1 MDQKLLEG
9 LDNGAVLVTGNR
21 RLARALQ
28 DDHARHQQAAGRRAW
43 ATPAILPWGA
53 WLISLWQGSHAE
65 RSPRILLDATQTRL
79 VWERVIRESGIG
91 EGLLGIG
98 STAAQVAEA
107 WQLARDWEIGIP
119 APDDPVGDDA
129 RAFGRWAR
137 RFEQQCDRHGWLDEA
152 RLPAALAERI
162 QRDQLLLPIT
172 VILAGIDE
180 LAPQQQR
187 LLDAMTRAGVTV
199 TRHDPV
205 ARNQSAEWL
214 TLADEAGELAQAA
227 AWARACLQ
235 ADPAARIG
243 VVVGDLAS
251 QRRRVMRVFADILH
265 PGRVLP
271 GQPHAERAFNV
282 SLGPPL
288 DSYPLVRGAFNIL
301 QLMTGV
307 IDCNELGTL
316 LRSPYLEGG
325 LAEADARARLDARLR
340 RRGEREIWL
349 SDLLGM
355 ARAQTDI
362 ADQAVAPHFVNLL
375 QRLFVHH
382 RESAGRQH
390 PGAWAARFSQCLT
403 AADWPGQRSLTSDE
417 FQVTE
422 AWGGLLDRFASLDP
436 VAEPMAVK
444 PALARLQRMASEL
457 PFQPRQPDRPIQV
470 LGPLEAAGQTF
481 DYLWVVGVDDERWP
495 VPAWPNPWLPL
506 QRQRQADMPH
516 ATPARELAYAR
527 RQLARLQDS
536 ATHLVVSHPARRE
549 DRATGPSPLIR
560 HWPVREHPSHASGLL
575 DFRDLVHACQAIE
588 FFRDDS
594 VPAFPAGPVDGGTG
608 VLASQSACPFQA
620 VARYRLAA
628 RALEEPRTGPD
639 ARDRGQLVHQA
650 LERLWRQL
658 GDQRTLLSRDSVAL
672 EGLIA
677 EVVAD
682 AVERLARRRP
692 RTYTDR
698 LRAVEADTLQRLLRT
713 WLAQEQQRPPFTVVA
728 REQPRTIELAGLSIS
743 LRLDRIDRLRGG
755 NHLVIDYKTGRIAG
769 TAFLEGERPDQ
780 PQLPVYA
787 LVADSPVTG
796 VLAARVR
803 ADDPGF
809 CGMICGDDGPAGAQH
824 RSAAD
829 WTQQLDDW
837 QAVLTSLATAFRH
850 GEAAV
855 DPKNGSTTCRTCDL
869 ATFCRIH
876 GAGAVEEEADPAEAA
891 R

>member
-1 MDQKLLEG
+1 MDQKLLEA
-9 LDNGAVLVTGNR
+9 LDDGAVLVTGNR

-28 DDHARHQQAAGRRAW
+28 DDHARHQQSAGRVAW
-43 ATPAILPWGA
+43 ATPTILPWSA

-65 RSPRILLDATQTRL
+65 RSPRTLLDVTQMRL

-91 EGLLGIG
+91 EGLLGIS
-98 STAAQVAEA
+98 STAAQVADA
-107 WQLARDWEIGIP
+107 WQLARDWEIEIP
-119 APDDPVGDDA
+119 APDEPVGEDA

-137 RFEQQCDRHGWLDEA
+137 RFEQQCGRHGWLDEA
-152 RLPAALAERI
+152 RLPTALAERI
-162 QRDQLLLPIT
+162 QRDQLILPIT
-172 VILAGIDE
+172 VILAGFDE
-180 LAPQQQR
+180 LTPQQQR
-187 LLDAMTRAGVTV
+187 LLNAMTRAGVTV
-199 TRHDPV
+199 SRHEP
-205 ARNQSAEWL
+205 AGRNQSAERL
-214 TLADEAGELAQAA
+214 VLADEAAELAHAA
-227 AWARACLQ
+227 AWARDCLQ
-235 ADPAARIG
+235 ADPAARVG

-271 GQPHAERAFNV
+271 GQPHRERAFNV

-288 DSYPLVRGAFNIL
+288 ASYPLVRGAFNIL
-301 QLMTGV
+301 RLMAGV

-355 ARAQTDI
+355 ARAQTDA
-362 ADQAVAPHFVNLL
+362 ADQAVAPHFVSLL

-382 RESAGRQH
+382 RESAGRQQ

-403 AADWPGQRSLTSDE
+403 AAGWPGERPLTSEE
-417 FQVTE
+417 FQITE

-444 PALARLQRMASEL
+444 PALARLQRMATEL

-481 DYLWVVGVDDERWP
+481 DYLRVVGVDDERWP
-495 VPAWPNPWLPL
+495 APARPNPWLPL
-506 QRQRQADMPH
+506 HRQRQADMPH
-516 ATPARELAYAR
+516 ATPARELDYAR

-536 ATHLVVSHPARRE
+536 ATHLVASHPARRE
-549 DRATGPSPLIR
+549 DRAIGPSPLIR
-560 HWPVREHPSHASGLL
+560 HWPVRESPAHDSGLL
-575 DFRDLVHACQAIE
+575 DFRDLVHACQATE
-588 FFRDDS
+588 SFRDDR
-594 VPAFPAGPVDGGTG
+594 VPGFPAGPADGGTG
-608 VLASQSACPFQA
+608 MLASQSACPFQA
-620 VARYRLAA
+620 VARYRLGA

-677 EVVAD
+677 DVVAD

-698 LRAVEADTLQRLLRT
+698 LKAVEADTLQRLLRT
-713 WLAQEQQRPPFTVVA
+713 WLAQEQQRPPFTVAA

-743 LRLDRIDRLRGG
+743 LRLDRVDRLADGS
-755 NHLVIDYKTGRIAG
+755 HLVIDYKTGRIAG
-769 TAFLEGERPDQ
+769 NSFLDGDRPDQ

-787 LVADSPVTG
+787 LVADTPVTG

-809 CGMICGDDGPAGAQH
+809 CGMVCGDEGPAGAQH
-824 RSAAD
+824 RSAED
-829 WTQQLDDW
+829 WARQLDNW
-837 QAVLTSLATAFRH
+837 QVVLTRLATAFRE
-850 GEAAV
+850 GDAAV
-855 DPKNGSTTCRTCDL
+855 DPKNGSATCRTCDL
-869 ATFCRIH
+869 ATLCRIH
-876 GAGAVEEEADPAEAA
+876 EAGTGEDDPEAAEAGA
-891 R
+891 

>member
-1 MDQKLLEG
+1 MDQKLLEA

-28 DDHARHQQAAGRRAW
+28 DDHARHQQAAGRHAW

-53 WLISLWQGSHAE
+53 WLISLWQGGHAE
-65 RSPRILLDATQTRL
+65 RSPRILLDATHTRL

-119 APDDPVGDDA
+119 APDEPVGDDA

-137 RFEQQCDRHGWLDEA
+137 RFEQQCGRHGWLDEA

-162 QRDQLLLPIT
+162 QRDQLVLPIS
-172 VILAGIDE
+172 VILAGFDE

-199 TRHDPV
+199 IQHDPV
-205 ARNQSAEWL
+205 ARNQSAERL

-235 ADPAARIG
+235 ADPTARIG
-243 VVVGDLAS
+243 VVIGDLAS
-251 QRRRVMRVFADILH
+251 QRRRVMRVFADIFH

-271 GQPHAERAFNV
+271 GQPHTVRAFNV

-288 DSYPLVRGAFNIL
+288 ASYPLVRGAFNIL
-301 QLMTGV
+301 QLMAGV
-307 IDCNELGTL
+307 IDGNELGTL

-325 LAEADARARLDARLR
+325 LAEADARARLDTHLR

-355 ARAQTDI
+355 ARAQTDT
-362 ADQAVAPHFVNLL
+362 ADQTVAPHFVNLL

-403 AADWPGQRSLTSDE
+403 AAGWPGQRPLTSDE

-444 PALARLQRMASEL
+444 PALARLQRMAAEL

-495 VPAWPNPWLPL
+495 APARPNPWLPL

-549 DRATGPSPLIR
+549 DRAIGPSPLIR
-560 HWPVREHPSHASGLL
+560 HWPVREHPAHASGLL

-588 FFRDDS
+588 AFRDDS
-594 VPAFPAGPVDGGTG
+594 VPAFPAGPVEGGTG
-608 VLASQSACPFQA
+608 MLASQSACPFQA

-628 RALEEPRTGPD
+628 QALEEPRTGPD

-698 LRAVEADTLQRLLRT
+698 LKAVEADTMQRLLRT
-713 WLAQEQQRPPFTVVA
+713 WLAQEQQRPPFTVAA

-743 LRLDRIDRLRGG
+743 LRLDRVDRLRDG

-787 LVADSPVTG
+787 LVADDPVTG

-803 ADDPGF
+803 ADEPGF
-809 CGMICGDDGPAGAQH
+809 CGMVCGDDGPAGAQH
-824 RSAAD
+824 RSAED
-829 WTQQLDDW
+829 WAQQLDDW
-837 QAVLTSLATAFRH
+837 QVVLTRLATAFRD
-850 GEAAV
+850 GKAAV

-876 GAGAVEEEADPAEAA
+876 EAGAAEDHTEAAEAA
-891 R
+891 P